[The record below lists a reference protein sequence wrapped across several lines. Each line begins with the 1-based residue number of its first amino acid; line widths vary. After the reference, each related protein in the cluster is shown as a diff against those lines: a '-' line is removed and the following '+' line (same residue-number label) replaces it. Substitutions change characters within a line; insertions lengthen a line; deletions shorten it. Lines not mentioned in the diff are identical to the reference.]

1 MAITWRGDGRFF
13 ATASLDEPGAASATL
28 RIWERETGELH
39 AQGAPESAAVAL
51 LPAAAWQPNGRHLYV
66 AAAHRQ
72 LAGAAAVSVDVAAA
86 DEQREDEAEQAR
98 QAAAEG
104 IAHVGAWKRELRRR
118 QHARAAAAAPGGGDA
133 GAAPESSVLL
143 FERNGLPHGGFE
155 LPPTLLGASS
165 IEQLAWSPDSEHL
178 AVALAEADEDGGWLA
193 AEWMGKGAVVGA
205 GVGVPK
211 GQPARPASTPPRPA
225 VPCPVLPPG
234 LPQQALQLWHRSN
247 WHWYLKAE
255 RRYRCCAALH
265 CAWDWG
271 GAALLLHVVTAEG
284 DYQQVGH
291 PGRRLGCSGG
301 MVACV
306 PAAPAD
312 PTCRRIPSASP
323 CSSLPCAPCSCNFRA
338 SRLSALE
345 AQRSWWTA
353 PAC

>member
-205 GVGVPK
+205 GGGCPK
-211 GQPARPASTPPRPA
+211 GATSQACFDAAPPCRAVSRPPTRPASAGAAA
-225 VPCPVLPPG
+225 VAP
-234 LPQQALQLWHRSN
+234 LQLA
-247 WHWYLKAE
+247 LVPQGGAPVPLL
-255 RRYRCCAALH
+255 RRAAL
-265 CAWDWG
+265 
-271 GAALLLHVVTAEG
+271 
-284 DYQQVGH
+284 
-291 PGRRLGCSGG
+291 RLGLGRG
-301 MVACV
+301 R
-306 PAAPAD
+306 AAAA
-312 PTCRRIPSASP
+312 RGH
-323 CSSLPCAPCSCNFRA
+323 
-338 SRLSALE
+338 SRG
-345 AQRSWWTA
+345 
-353 PAC
+353 